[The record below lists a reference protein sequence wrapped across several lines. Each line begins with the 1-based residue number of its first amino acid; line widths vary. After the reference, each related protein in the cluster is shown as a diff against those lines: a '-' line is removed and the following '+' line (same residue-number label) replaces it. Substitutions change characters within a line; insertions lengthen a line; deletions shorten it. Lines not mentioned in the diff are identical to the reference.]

1 MSTPVRRMTHYQG
14 LAQGQGP
21 VTMNTSPLWSPYGP
35 YSMNRNQFG
44 AVAYQGFYGEADG
57 AEEGM
62 MGTLKEYYNK
72 AMAHQT
78 MGYSTVKVLGGAYLA
93 YILWMNRG
101 RFMPMR
107 ANRWDAM
114 SSVPGV
120 AQNMAKLRWA
130 RAAGNDQDANMIERF
145 FANLAGMKVTDW
157 RARRAIKSYGPYG
170 SRRSTKP
177 AGLIET
183 IVDVITPEMAP
194 TEKTRKPSRKKTSRK
209 KTSRKAL
216 PATRLTRSSASLK
229 GLRQRAMKLA
239 PKYGLKQ
246 AWVIAKDEVAYANV
260 RGNPKRRKARR
271 RRNRR

>member
-57 AEEGM
+57 ADEGM
-62 MGTLKEYYNK
+62 MGTVKEYYHK
-72 AMAHQT
+72 AIAHQT
-78 MGYSTVKVLGGAYLA
+78 LGLPTWMLVGGSYAL

-101 RFMPMR
+101 RFMPVR

-130 RAAGNDQDANMIERF
+130 RSAGNTKEKNALERF
-145 FANLAGMKVTDW
+145 FANLAGMQLTPW
-157 RARRAIKSYGPYG
+157 RTRRGAKLYGPYTS
-170 SRRSTKP
+170 SRRSVKP
-177 AGLIET
+177 AGFIET
-183 IVDVITPEMAP
+183 IVDAIVPEMAP
-194 TEKTRKPSRKKTSRK
+194 TVKTRKPSRK

-216 PATRLTRSSASLK
+216 PATRLTKSDASLK
-229 GLRQRAMKLA
+229 ALRTRAMKLRG
-239 PKYGLKQ
+239 KYGLKK
-246 AWVIAKDEVAYANV
+246 AWEIARSEMEYANV
-260 RGNPKRRKARR
+260 KGNPKRRKARR
-271 RRNRR
+271 RNRR